1 MDSSNSNGGN
11 DAGPS
16 QPLSPQSLNLFGEG
30 ISLVLSRWSV
40 LQMAIENQWAGRDSL
55 QKYNDLASSIL
66 SWFTQSRGQGQVF
79 FFFLPPNETKREV
92 FIFFSI
98 GLLLFDF
105 CFFYLLEP
113 LYIDDLENI
122 LDEILTFSLNAV
134 VEDNSIEEVPYF
146 LIEGPI

>member
-1 MDSSNSNGGN
+1 MERSPDGDREPVGRP
-11 DAGPS
+11 G
-16 QPLSPQSLNLFGEG
+16 LSPEIQRSCLLDPV
-30 ISLVLSRWSV
+30 LVHPIQRLG
-40 LQMAIENQWAGRDSL
+40 LG
-55 QKYNDLASSIL
+55 
-66 SWFTQSRGQGQVF
+66 F
-79 FFFLPPNETKREV
+79 FFFFSAVSGETKREV

-98 GLLLFDF
+98 GLLLFVF